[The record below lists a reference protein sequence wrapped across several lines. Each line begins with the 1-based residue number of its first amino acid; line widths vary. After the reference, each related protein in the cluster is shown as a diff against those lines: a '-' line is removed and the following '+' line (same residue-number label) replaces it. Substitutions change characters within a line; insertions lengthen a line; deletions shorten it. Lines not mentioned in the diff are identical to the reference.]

1 MDKKPSVGGQAVIEG
16 VMMRGKLGTAIAVR
30 KYDGEIEISLD
41 RSDPITKKYNINK
54 IPFLRGVVT
63 LFDSMIV
70 GIKSLNYSASFF
82 EDDEE
87 EPSKFEN
94 FLKSVFKDKINE
106 VLIGIS
112 LVISM
117 IMSISIFFILPTFVA
132 NLLKNIGVANT
143 VMLNLG
149 EGIIRITLFFIY
161 ILLVSKMEDIRR
173 VFEYHGAE
181 HKTIFAYEKN
191 EELTPENA
199 KKHSRFH
206 PRCGTNFLF
215 LVMVISIILFSFT
228 GWHSLPQRILS
239 RVLLLPVVAGLT
251 YEIIKWLGKTEG
263 TLGKIISYPGLAFQ
277 KLTTREPDEEQL
289 EVAIASLLVAEGI
302 KTPEDFKKKEIE
314 PEEANTVTN
323 EDGFPEMTVIDD
335 KEAEEIEQE
344 ETLKVD
350 EEKRTIS

>member
-87 EPSKFEN
+87 PSKFEN

-106 VLIGIS
+106 VLIGVS

-228 GWHSLPQRILS
+228 GWHSLSQRILS

-251 YEIIKWLGKTEG
+251 YEIIRWLGKTEG
-263 TLGKIISYPGLAFQ
+263 TFGKIISYPGLAFQ

-302 KTPEDFKKKEIE
+302 ITPEDFKKKEIE
-314 PEEANTVTN
+314 Q
-323 EDGFPEMTVIDD
+323 G
-335 KEAEEIEQE
+335 